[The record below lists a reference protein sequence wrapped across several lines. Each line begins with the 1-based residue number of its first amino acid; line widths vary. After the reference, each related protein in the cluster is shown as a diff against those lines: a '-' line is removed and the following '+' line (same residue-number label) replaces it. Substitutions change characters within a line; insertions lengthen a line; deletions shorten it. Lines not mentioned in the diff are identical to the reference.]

1 MARQAGIMVDELRER
16 LEQRDIAP
24 FYALVGDEF
33 FFQNETLD
41 LLRKHVLA
49 GANPEAA
56 FMEFPPQRADVRIIL
71 DELRTKPFLGPRKLV
86 LVRDA
91 ESFLDKNAEVLGDV
105 FKSSPPGARK
115 ASAPPVGVFVVTV
128 RKLEAQKA
136 GAKLVRK
143 HAIVVGCA
151 RLYEDRV
158 PGWATLRARKY
169 GKRIAFPAAQRLVG
183 AVGADLQRVDNE
195 LQKLAIYVGDRPGI
209 EAGDVEALVGADRAR
224 TVFEL
229 ADAVGRKRLADALRI
244 ARHLLHEGDRPP
256 TLISQIHRHFRRI
269 MLAKELLAQ
278 GMPDASV
285 AGSIRMPPIFFADFK
300 KQVGLFAPQAIDRVL
315 QSLLDAD
322 LATKTSGLDDEALTA
337 ILIAK
342 LCA

>member
-1 MARQAGIMVDELRER
+1 MARQVGIMVEELREG
-16 LEQRDIAP
+16 LQRGDIAP

-33 FFQNETLD
+33 FFQNEALD

-49 GANPEAA
+49 GADPDAA
-56 FMEFPPQRADVRIIL
+56 FREFPMQRADVRAIL
-71 DELRTKPFLGPRKLV
+71 DDLRTKPFLGARKLV
-86 LVRDA
+86 LMREA
-91 ESFLDKNAEVLGDV
+91 ESFLDKNAEVLGNA
-105 FKSSPPGARK
+105 FK
-115 ASAPPVGVFVVTV
+115 SAPPVGVFVVTV
-128 RKLEAQKA
+128 RKLEAEKA
-136 GAKLVRK
+136 GAKLARK
-143 HAIVVGCA
+143 HAVVVSCS

-158 PGWATLRARKY
+158 PGWITVRARKY
-169 GKRIAFPAAQRLVG
+169 GKKIAFPAAQRLVG

-209 EAGDVEALVGADRAR
+209 EAADVEALVGADRSR

-229 ADAVGRKRLADALRI
+229 ADAVGRKRLPEALRI
-244 ARHLLHEGDRPP
+244 ARHLLREGDRPP

-269 MLAKELLAQ
+269 MLAKQLLAQ

-285 AGSIRMPPIFFADFK
+285 AGTIRMPPIFFNDFK
-300 KQVGLFAPQAIDRVL
+300 RQVALFAPQAISRVL

-322 LATKTSGLDDEALTA
+322 LATKTSGLDDEALIA
-337 ILIAK
+337 VLIAK

>member
-1 MARQAGIMVDELRER
+1 MARQAGITVDELRER
-16 LEQRDIAP
+16 LEQGVAP

-33 FFQNETLD
+33 FFQNEALD

-105 FKSSPPGARK
+105 FKSSPP
-115 ASAPPVGVFVVTV
+115 VGVFVVTV

-136 GAKLVRK
+136 GAKLVKK
-143 HAIVVGCA
+143 HAVAVSCA

-158 PGWATLRARKY
+158 PGWATMRARKY

-195 LQKLAIYVGDRPGI
+195 LQKLAIYVGDRPSI
-209 EAGDVEALVGADRAR
+209 EAADVEALVGADRSR

-300 KQVGLFAPQAIDRVL
+300 KQVSLFAPQTIDRVL

-337 ILIAK
+337 VLIAK

>member
-1 MARQAGIMVDELRER
+1 MARQVGIMADELRER
-16 LEQRDIAP
+16 LEQGDIAP

-33 FFQNETLD
+33 FVQNEALD

-49 GANPEAA
+49 GADPEAA
-56 FMEFPPQRADVRIIL
+56 LMEFSPQRADVRLIL

-86 LVRDA
+86 LMREA
-91 ESFLDKNAEVLGDV
+91 ESFLDKNAEVLGDA
-105 FKSSPPGARK
+105 FKSAR
-115 ASAPPVGVFVVTV
+115 PVGVLVVTV
-128 RKLEAQKA
+128 RKLEGEKA
-136 GAKLVRK
+136 GAKLVKK
-143 HAIVVGCA
+143 HACA
-151 RLYEDRV
+151 VSCSRLYEDRV

-183 AVGADLQRVDNE
+183 AVGGELQRVDNE
-195 LQKLAIYVGDRPGI
+195 LQKLAIYVGERPTI

-269 MLAKELLAQ
+269 MVAKQLLAE

-285 AGSIRMPPIFFADFK
+285 AGAIRMPPMFFTDFK
-300 KQVGLFAPQAIDRVL
+300 RQVSLFAPQTIDRIL
-315 QSLLDAD
+315 QALLDAD
-322 LATKTSGLDDEALTA
+322 LASKTSGLDDEALIA

-342 LCA
+342 LCT